1 LQNLYTEKDE
11 ALIRAH
17 LNGDPEALEQ
27 LIKKYYQ
34 YIFKILRHKGVSE
47 PDAEDYT
54 QNICLRLIESLDSF
68 RFDCAFKTYLDR
80 TINHQ
85 VTDHYRKKS
94 RKMSESLFT
103 LVLAERDKEASLIDQ
118 ISDPN
123 AEQPDQA
130 LDYDNLRSIV
140 QLCLG
145 MITNELTLNLVCLW
159 LKGMKRRQMA
169 ELLNLKIG
177 TVHGTLERGKAQLRG
192 CVKQRYWGEESAE
205 GIEQRA

>member
-1 LQNLYTEKDE
+1 LQSHNAEKDD

-17 LNGDPEALEQ
+17 LNGDPEALNQ
-27 LIKKYYQ
+27 LIKRYYQ

-85 VTDHYRKKS
+85 VIDHYRKKS
-94 RKMSESLFT
+94 RKMQDSLFT
-103 LVLAERDKEASLIDQ
+103 LVLAESGSEASLIDQ
-118 ISDPN
+118 ISDPS
-123 AEQPDQA
+123 AELPDQA
-130 LDYDNLRSIV
+130 LDYGNLRRIV

-145 MITNELTLNLVCLW
+145 LITNELTLNLVCLW

-177 TVHGTLERGKAQLRG
+177 TVHGTLERGKAQLRE
-192 CVKQRYWGEESAE
+192 CVKQRYWGEKSAE
-205 GIEQRA
+205 GVEQKA

>member
-1 LQNLYTEKDE
+1 MQSHNAEKDD

-17 LNGDPEALEQ
+17 LNGDPEALNQ
-27 LIKKYYQ
+27 LIKRYYQ

-85 VTDHYRKKS
+85 VIDHYRKKS
-94 RKMSESLFT
+94 RKMQDSLFT
-103 LVLAERDKEASLIDQ
+103 LVLAESGSEASLIDQ
-118 ISDPN
+118 ISDPS
-123 AEQPDQA
+123 AELPDQA
-130 LDYDNLRSIV
+130 LDYGNLRRIV

-145 MITNELTLNLVCLW
+145 LITNELTLNLVCLW

-177 TVHGTLERGKAQLRG
+177 TVHGTLERGKAQLRE
-192 CVKQRYWGEESAE
+192 CVKQRYWGEKSAE
-205 GIEQRA
+205 GVEQKA